1 MAVLPVGAVG
11 DNLRCFQSVFM
22 FVSSANA
29 CFRVGDLFDVFAHS
43 YASHTWPN
51 DLFSPAHGSNSE
63 TSAIHS
69 TAAIQSTAADKLTL
83 VQYRLRAQAWCAKRK
98 NVGANQRPCNRRSP
112 RWVQTHNS
120 ATCAR
125 RRCCLE
131 HPVRQRARNKKVMYC
146 NIQRGTAPAST

>member
-1 MAVLPVGAVG
+1 MAVLLVGAVG

-69 TAAIQSTAADKLTL
+69 TSAIQSTAADKLTL
-83 VQYRLRAQAWCAKRK
+83 VHSTVHRSSTSCHYGLCCMWK
-98 NVGANQRPCNRRSP
+98 VDHRPIS
-112 RWVQTHNS
+112 S
-120 ATCAR
+120 M
-125 RRCCLE
+125 E
-131 HPVRQRARNKKVMYC
+131 
-146 NIQRGTAPAST
+146 